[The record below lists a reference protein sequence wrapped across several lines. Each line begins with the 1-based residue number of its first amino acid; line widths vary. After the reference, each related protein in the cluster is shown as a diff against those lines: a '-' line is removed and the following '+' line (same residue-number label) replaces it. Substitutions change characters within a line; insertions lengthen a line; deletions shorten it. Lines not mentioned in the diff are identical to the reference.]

1 MKSEAMREFINT
13 VFEGLTP
20 TEYEIRIIDMYETV
34 SQVTGLP
41 CRYQLMD
48 ISYGNRQLIRVVQVE
63 DHTTHET
70 AYLKVPVIE
79 ETSSCMGAIAWTF
92 GLDEQTYNPTIQT

>member
-1 MKSEAMREFINT
+1 MRDFIGT
-13 VFEGLTP
+13 VFSGYTP
-20 TEYEIRIIDMYETV
+20 IPDCTIRVIDIYETL
-34 SQVTGLP
+34 SKVTNMP

-48 ISYGNRQLIRVVQVE
+48 IDYGLDQTMRIIQVE
-63 DHTTHET
+63 DHTTHGT
-70 AYLKVPVIE
+70 SYLKVPVIE